1 MIVVFGSLNVDLVC
15 RVEAIPKPGETVLA
29 PRYERLPG
37 GKGAN
42 QAVAAAR
49 AGADTVFVGAI
60 GRDAFGEEEADT
72 LARERIDVSALARVA
87 EATGCAFITVAADG
101 ENAITV
107 ASGANRLADASHL
120 ASVWSRSPSSLVLQM
135 ELPFEET
142 LRAARE
148 ARERGVRTIL
158 NLAPVPAGVDS
169 ASLRALFAASD
180 VLVVNEHEL
189 AEAAAILGVSA
200 DGADALADSLAKE
213 AGIAVL
219 ATLGGDEA
227 LIAEG
232 DGRTERFRAP
242 RIEPVDT
249 TGAGDTLCG
258 VLAAGLDRDL
268 SLADSTQRAVAAA
281 SLACLSFGARSA
293 MPTAEAIDAFLA
305 QEKAR

>member
-29 PRYERLPG
+29 PRYERMPG

-42 QAVAAAR
+42 QATAAAR
-49 AGADTVFVGAI
+49 AGAQTLFAGAV
-60 GRDAFGEEEADT
+60 GRDSFGEEEAAI
-72 LARERIDVSALARVA
+72 LEREGINVSALARVE

-107 ASGANRLADASHL
+107 ASGANRLADAASL
-120 ASVWSRSPSSLVLQM
+120 ASVWAKAPSALVLQM

-148 ARERGVRTIL
+148 ARDHGVRVVL
-158 NLAPVPAGVDS
+158 NLAPVPVGVDS

-180 VLVVNEHEL
+180 ILIVNEHEL
-189 AEAAAILGVSA
+189 AESAAILSVS
-200 DGADALADSLAKE
+200 GADADSLANALAVE
-213 AGIAVL
+213 AGITVL
-219 ATLGGDEA
+219 ATLGGDGA
-227 LIAEG
+227 LIATG
-232 DGRTERFRAP
+232 QGVSERFRAP

-258 VLAAGLDRDL
+258 VLAAGLDAGL
-268 SLADSTQRAVAAA
+268 SLSDATQRAVAAA

-293 MPTAEAIDAFLA
+293 MPKAEAIDAFLA
-305 QEKAR
+305 GGQA